1 MTRYELKA
9 IRVAHGLTQ
18 ESMAERV
25 GLSWR
30 QYQRI
35 ESGNSRVDETLAK
48 LVRLLFNRGVE

>member
-1 MTRYELKA
+1 MTHNELKA

-48 LVRLLFNRGVE
+48 LVRLLFALP